1 MDGNHPNRKKD
12 KLNPYILS
20 RQAGRYFL
28 SFKDG
33 QGVQHEIELDE
44 LLYNE
49 KELERLFQIVK
60 GDPIELGVILAA
72 FYGLRR
78 SEAVGL
84 NGTRLTLRKRRSQ
97 FATRSLRCALMKR
110 ARSLRKIGLKR
121 NQVIV
126 PYRLSRRLR
135 SCSTV

>member
-49 KELERLFQIVK
+49 KELERLFQVVK

-84 NGTRLTLRKRRSQ
+84 KWNAIDFEKRRSQ
-97 FATRSLRCALMKR
+97 FATRSLRCALMKEHDH
-110 ARSLRKIGLKR
+110 
-121 NQVIV
+121 
-126 PYRLSRRLR
+126 
-135 SCSTV
+135 